1 MKLFEVHITVNAND
15 TYIFNT
21 YKLLQTIH
29 IVLTNTRYPVIIGYK
44 TKQCEKQGQTIGN

>member
-1 MKLFEVHITVNAND
+1 MKLYEVCITANAND

-29 IVLTNTRYPVIIGYK
+29 LVLTNIRYPVIIGYK
-44 TKQCEKQGQTIGN
+44 TK